1 MIILNEQ
8 PLSIQQEKERQNGAE
23 IMELM
28 NLIATTQMQQ
38 EMQMMEM
45 MNLIAMMGGGAA

>member
-28 NLIATTQMQQ
+28 NLMATIQMQQ

-45 MNLIAMMGGGAA
+45 MSLIAVMGGGAA

>member
-8 PLSIQQEKERQNGAE
+8 PLSIQQEKERQKGAE
-23 IMELM
+23 MMELM
-28 NLIATTQMQQ
+28 SLMATIQMQQ
-38 EMQMMEM
+38 EMHVMEM